1 MRQNY
6 KRIHTLEDCLQLFQ
20 THQNEPIKRTSFQ
33 GIKIPDEALD
43 YTFKGCLFIACEMP
57 RGLKRKLKDSLVFP
71 DMGELF
77 SFRSTLYT
85 ASELYDKYQMGE
97 PASMMRC
104 YDQRVYAHY
113 LALGKRS
120 TDIKETLARTLH
132 DHSISSALHE
142 FLSAYKETD
151 VVGVMGGHAI
161 QRDDP
166 RFATIASMSKSLT
179 ERGKLMIS
187 GGGPG
192 AMEATHLGAWM
203 AGRSNE
209 ELQEALSMLS
219 KAATFTDPLWLEA
232 ALKVRER
239 FPQNTYNSVGI
250 PTWLYGHE
258 PATPLATHIA
268 KYFDNSIREDGI
280 LTLAM
285 GGIVFTPGSAG
296 TMQEIFQ
303 EAVQNHYLS
312 FGYSSPMIFLG
323 TDYWTREMPVYPLIQ
338 DLVERG
344 KYKNLILDLTD
355 DKDKIVEDLVHWGP
369 NT

>member
-1 MRQNY
+1 MRKNY
-6 KRIHTLEDCLQLFQ
+6 RKILTLEDCLELFE
-20 THQNEPIKRTSFQ
+20 THRDKHIKRTAFQ
-33 GIKIPDEALD
+33 GITIPQEALN
-43 YTFKGCLFIACEMP
+43 YTFRGCLFIACKMP
-57 RGLKRKLKDSLVFP
+57 HGLKCKLADSLVFP
-71 DMGELF
+71 NMGELF
-77 SFRSTLYT
+77 TFRSTLYT
-85 ASELYDKYQMGE
+85 SDDLYDNYQAGQPE
-97 PASMMRC
+97 SMKSC
-104 YDQRVYAHY
+104 YDQRVYKHY
-113 LALGKRS
+113 LEFGKRS
-120 TDIKETLARTLH
+120 MDIKETLARTLH

-161 QRDDP
+161 ARNDP
-166 RFATIASMSKSLT
+166 RFATVASMAKALT

-203 AGRSNE
+203 AGRSDT
-209 ELQEALSMLS
+209 ELQEALSLLS
-219 KAATFTDPLWLEA
+219 EAAEFTDPLWLEA
-232 ALKVRER
+232 ALKVRGR
-239 FPQNTYNSVGI
+239 FPQNTYYSVGI

-344 KYKNLILDLTD
+344 KYRNLILDITD
-355 DKDKIVEDLVHWGP
+355 DNDKIVEDLVRWTP
-369 NT
+369 SI